1 MAAAATS
8 SASGMGRHRAEGHS
22 YGPVLLASVL
32 PVIAG
37 CFNLIYGIAV
47 TASAQHRLPPP
58 WLPGALAA
66 YPGRPPDMRAGPDRY
81 VHRGDRPTGR

>member
-8 SASGMGRHRAEGHS
+8 SASGMGRHRAEGHG

-47 TASAQHRLPPP
+47 TASDQHRLPR
-58 WLPGALAA
+58 PGSQARLRLTLAD
-66 YPGRPPDMRAGPDRY
+66 PQ
-81 VHRGDRPTGR
+81 T